1 MKRIK
6 DLESDKKIYNKA
18 IDDFA
23 DKIATYGTYDDY
35 GNVIDILEIAEKLK
49 EGGRDGNT
57 V

>member
-23 DKIATYGTYDDY
+23 EKISKYGPYDDY
-35 GNVIDILEIAEKLK
+35 GNVIDVLEIAEKLK
-49 EGGRDGNT
+49 AGGIDE
-57 V
+57 